1 MANTL
6 RPGYP
11 VIQDSIDGV
20 ARRRNG
26 RRWDINKRTRTLGYW
41 NAKCPVKTNAPD
53 VFASVYL
60 NEGKAL
66 VCLASWARETR
77 SVTLAVDWEALGMT
91 PDKVAIS
98 LPDVGSVRK
107 PQATIT

>member
-1 MANTL
+1 MARTDL
-6 RPGYP
+6 RHVYAQKGLAGSVALNGPLARVSVDLKSGATPG
-11 VIQDSIDGV
+11 
-20 ARRRNG
+20 
-26 RRWDINKRTRTLGYW
+26 
-41 NAKCPVKTNAPD
+41 
-53 VFASVYL
+53 
-60 NEGKAL
+60 
-66 VCLASWARETR
+66 